1 MGQTTTIHTIYGVSK
16 AKTDKA
22 VLVEIED
29 NGSVK
34 QSWMPLSIVGV
45 RFIGKNFQIKVTV
58 PGWFFRKID
67 WKAPQVYTPKAKPA
81 APKNPYIGS
90 DVGNMMEELMILNER
105 LSHEEY
111 EYGMYQDS
119 DDDRTLVTMAIG
131 IEELKIR
138 IRNIQEAVAIAQQ

>member
-1 MGQTTTIHTIYGVSK
+1 MGQTTTLHTIYGVSK

-34 QSWMPLSIVGV
+34 QSWMPLSVVGV

-67 WKAPQVYTPKAKPA
+67 WKAPQAYTPKAKPA